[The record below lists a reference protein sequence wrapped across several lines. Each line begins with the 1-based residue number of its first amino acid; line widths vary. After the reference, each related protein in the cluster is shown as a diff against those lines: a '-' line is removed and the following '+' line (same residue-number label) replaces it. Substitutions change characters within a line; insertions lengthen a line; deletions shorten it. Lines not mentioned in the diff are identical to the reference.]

1 MLNNIKDLIANY
13 QIRKTYDQKSDFIA
27 WYKERVADLGYD
39 LKIEKTNKSRNLVI
53 GDLENADVVFTA
65 HYDTQPNS
73 IIPIVTYVSNIF
85 TYIISQI
92 LSLWPI
98 LLYLFV
104 LNRYILFSDFA
115 LNLYPLLYIAL
126 LLTSLLIPLLL
137 LFQMSFGF
145 ANKHTLNDN
154 TSGVATI
161 LHILENLDDNRSKV
175 AFILF
180 DDEEKG
186 LVGSSFIKNKYNK
199 TIQKTLLINF
209 DCVGDGSDYLF
220 VTKKAVRESS
230 YYNSLSELLTTTAKP
245 SHLKRALVVPYM
257 SDQLWFKE
265 SIGVVSVKR
274 RTFLGYYLNRI
285 HTRKDTIFQYENI
298 EDLSRLSIELIK
310 YL

>member
-104 LNRYILFSDFA
+104 LNRYILFCDFA

>member
-104 LNRYILFSDFA
+104 LNRYILFCDFA

-161 LHILENLDDNRSKV
+161 LHILENLDDNKSKV

>member
-161 LHILENLDDNRSKV
+161 LHILENLDDNKSKV

>member
-1 MLNNIKDLIANY
+1 MLKNIKELINHY
-13 QIRKTYDQKSDFIA
+13 QVRKTYDQKSDFIN
-27 WYKERVADLGYD
+27 WYKDVVNNLGYE
-39 LKIEKTNKSRNLVI
+39 LKVEKTNKSRNLVI
-53 GDLENADVVFTA
+53 GDVESADIIFTA

-85 TYIISQI
+85 TYIVSQI
-92 LSLWPI
+92 LSLWPLI
-98 LLYLFV
+98 LYIFIF
-104 LNRYILFSDFA
+104 NNYILFSNFV
-115 LNLYPLLYIAL
+115 L
-126 LLTSLLIPLLL
+126 SLHPIFYVSILMLSLIVPLLL

-161 LHILENLDDNRSKV
+161 LHILENLDSDKSRV

-186 LVGSSFIKNKYNK
+186 LIGSSYFKKKYSK
-199 TIQKTLLINF
+199 TINNTLLINF
-209 DCVGDGSDYLF
+209 DCVSDGTDYLF
-220 VTKKAVRESS
+220 VVKKAVRDSS
-230 YYNSLSELLTTTAKP
+230 YYNCLSDMLKSTSKP
-245 SHLKRALVVPYM
+245 SHLKKASVVPYM

-274 RTFLGYYLNRI
+274 RGILGFYLNRI
-285 HTRKDTIFQYENI
+285 HSRKDTVFQYDNI
-298 EDLSRLSIELIK
+298 IDLSRLSIELIK

>member
-115 LNLYPLLYIAL
+115 LNLYPRLL
-126 LLTSLLIPLLL
+126 
-137 LFQMSFGF
+137 
-145 ANKHTLNDN
+145 
-154 TSGVATI
+154 
-161 LHILENLDDNRSKV
+161 
-175 AFILF
+175 
-180 DDEEKG
+180 
-186 LVGSSFIKNKYNK
+186 
-199 TIQKTLLINF
+199 
-209 DCVGDGSDYLF
+209 
-220 VTKKAVRESS
+220 S
-230 YYNSLSELLTTTAKP
+230 YYL
-245 SHLKRALVVPYM
+245 M
-257 SDQLWFKE
+257 M
-265 SIGVVSVKR
+265 KR
-274 RTFLGYYLNRI
+274 RA
-285 HTRKDTIFQYENI
+285 
-298 EDLSRLSIELIK
+298 
-310 YL
+310 